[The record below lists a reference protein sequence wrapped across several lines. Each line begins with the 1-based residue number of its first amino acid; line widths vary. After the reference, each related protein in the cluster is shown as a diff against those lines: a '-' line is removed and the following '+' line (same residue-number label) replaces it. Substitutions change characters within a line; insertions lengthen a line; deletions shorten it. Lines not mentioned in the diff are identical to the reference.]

1 MVAFLALWSAT
12 ISTGADRN
20 GFSRQSLLTY
30 VLLAFALDGLLS
42 FRTESTIANS
52 VRTGDVVS
60 DLLKPL
66 DHQAMH
72 FADALG
78 MVLVEGLWLMIITA
92 VLGFLWIDMI
102 YPTDAATIAAFLF
115 SVCLALII
123 KFDLA
128 YLTGVAAFWLTD
140 VRGLIV
146 TRSTLA
152 GILGGAYFP
161 LEFLPDTVRRVLD
174 LLPFAGTTAVPARIF
189 TGQIAGSAIG
199 LALARQLLWA
209 VAMWLAARFVWKKAL
224 RKVTIHGG

>member
-1 MVAFLALWSAT
+1 MRKTASRSWSVLFQKSRYLVLVSYRRASTYRGAYLLSLLGNIVRMVAFLALWSAT

-102 YPTDAATIAAFLF
+102 S
-115 SVCLALII
+115 SVYA
-123 KFDLA
+123 
-128 YLTGVAAFWLTD
+128 W
-140 VRGLIV
+140 
-146 TRSTLA
+146 
-152 GILGGAYFP
+152 
-161 LEFLPDTVRRVLD
+161 
-174 LLPFAGTTAVPARIF
+174 
-189 TGQIAGSAIG
+189 
-199 LALARQLLWA
+199 
-209 VAMWLAARFVWKKAL
+209 
-224 RKVTIHGG
+224 H